1 MYYFIYVVYLQFAG
15 VGWTI
20 VLIGALIMFLAG
32 LLSCVCRS
40 RVWSCVHCL
49 DVCCYMLYVHYFFA
63 LCVYQCAGMRLLY
76 ESAMS
81 ILCRLLTTSAVDAV
95 RLWIFPVN

>member
-20 VLIGALIMFLAG
+20 VLIGALIVSLAG

-40 RVWSCVHCL
+40 RVW
-49 DVCCYMLYVHYFFA
+49 MLV
-63 LCVYQCAGMRLLY
+63 
-76 ESAMS
+76 
-81 ILCRLLTTSAVDAV
+81 
-95 RLWIFPVN
+95 